1 MRLTFDPSSI
11 AALREKLNQHPV
23 YRSLRGMQ
31 DVQRF
36 MAHHVYSVWDFMS
49 LLKTLQQRIAPASS
63 PWTPVGGAPV
73 RRFINEIVL
82 EEESDEGLPDANG
95 DKTYASHFE
104 LYCQA
109 MNEVG
114 ADPAGALEFAEI
126 AHTQGI
132 DAALATGTAP
142 TPAQRFMR
150 TTFGFIATGKPHV
163 VAAAFALGREQ
174 IIPGMFRALL
184 REMRIGKIEAP
195 AFHYYLERHIHLD
208 ENHHGPLSLLML
220 NELCA
225 GDETRLKEAEQAAH
239 RAIEARIAFWD
250 DVLEALEQNQP
261 PGHLRLSAR
270 R

>member
-1 MRLTFDPSSI
+1 
-11 AALREKLNQHPV
+11 
-23 YRSLRGMQ
+23 MQ

-63 PWTPVGGAPV
+63 PWTPVGGATV

-114 ADPAGALEFAEI
+114 ADPAGALEFVEI
-126 AHTQGI
+126 APYPRDRRRTRHGDRA
-132 DAALATGTAP
+132 DARAAVHADHLRFHRHRQAARRGRCLRARARTDHSGDVP
-142 TPAQRFMR
+142 RVAQENANRQNR
-150 TTFGFIATGKPHV
+150 SAGVP
-163 VAAAFALGREQ
+163 
-174 IIPGMFRALL
+174 LL
-184 REMRIGKIEAP
+184 S
-195 AFHYYLERHIHLD
+195 ERHIHLD

-225 GDETRLKEAEQAAH
+225 GDETRLKEAEEAAH

-250 DVLEALEQNQP
+250 GVLEALEQNQP